1 MRRLAAPALLLFV
14 WSTFAAPVG
23 AITLG
28 WTITGGPS
36 NATAYQSTTYTFTA
50 TNVLYVN
57 DIGCVEIQLPV
68 SYVIDS
74 LGTPQHVQGEAW
86 SSTTYPGNWVL
97 VYAEGGGARLDLLE
111 SVTFTVTATA
121 TQPGNYAW
129 NTHAHRQH
137 DCTGP
142 ELEPGTWSASV
153 SPVQPTPTPAPTP
166 PPPPPPPPPLPSLPL
181 PIPTPPVLPL
191 NTPPP
196 PDPSPTPRPSPT
208 PGASSPATGTPRPT
222 PEVVAA
228 VPAPPPA
235 GPSSGQPAARIAP
248 LSDSDTGGVG
258 LGSEVFALLEG
269 PLVWFVPGAVVGGP
283 GLLILLFIA
292 LQAAGAMAWIPAVRR
307 MSGDPVPIGRRRRPG
322 T

>member
-1 MRRLAAPALLLFV
+1 MTMRRLAIPALLLCA

-50 TNVLYVN
+50 TNVLYLN
-57 DIGCVEIQLPV
+57 TIGCVEIQLPP

-74 LGTPQHVQGEAW
+74 LGTPSMSQGLPW
-86 SSTTYPGNWVL
+86 SSTTYSGNWVL
-97 VYAEGGGARLDLLE
+97 VYANGGGARLDLLE

-121 TQPGNYAW
+121 TQPGSYAW

-166 PPPPPPPPPLPSLPL
+166 PPPPLPSVPL
-181 PIPTPPVLPL
+181 PIPTLPVLPL

-196 PDPSPTPRPSPT
+196 NPSATPRPSPT
-208 PGASSPATGTPRPT
+208 PGASSPATGAPRPT

-235 GPSSGQPAARIAP
+235 GPTSGQPAARIAP
-248 LSDSDTGGVG
+248 LTDSDTGGVSVG
-258 LGSEVFALLEG
+258 TEVLALLDG

-307 MSGDPVPIGRRRRPG
+307 MSGDPVPLGRRRRPG